1 MPAGADRILWDD
13 AFAGFGLRVKPSGV
27 KSYVLQYRD
36 QHGRSRRM
44 TIGKAG
50 VLTDEARREARR
62 LLAEVARG
70 LDPAG
75 DRRLAR
81 HAPRVAD
88 LAERYLAEHLDVFNK
103 PSTRKEFR
111 RIVEKVIVPQLGPLL
126 VAQVTRSEVS
136 RLHLARATAPRQANL
151 MLSILSKMLA
161 LAELWGMRPE
171 HSNPARGIQRYAEK
185 KHKRLYSDAEI
196 ARIGA
201 ALDRAEREA
210 TICRASS
217 PRSGFSP

>member
-1 MPAGADRILWDD
+1 
-13 AFAGFGLRVKPSGV
+13 
-27 KSYVLQYRD
+27 
-36 QHGRSRRM
+36 M

-50 VLTDEARREARR
+50 VLAPDEARR
-62 LLAEVARG
+62 LLADVARG

-88 LAERYLAEHLDVFNK
+88 LAERYLAEHLDVLQAVD
-103 PSTRKEFR
+103 PQGIR

-126 VAQVTRSEVS
+126 VAEVTRSEVS

-171 HSNPARGIQRYAEK
+171 HSNPARGI
-185 KHKRLYSDAEI
+185 
-196 ARIGA
+196 
-201 ALDRAEREA
+201 RAMPRRSA
-210 TICRASS
+210 SGSTRMPRSRASARRS
-217 PRSGFSP
+217 TGPR